1 MRRAI
6 VGYESWPYFPDC
18 ISFPRY
24 RKKNS
29 RVDFLFFWTKCSHQC
44 SAKTQLFLSET
55 EFFLVQ
61 FRNLIEWN
69 PNQIVFSIFRLI
81 RNTKQTFVWF
91 QINQCMVNTIWFRFD
106 LIGFRKDFSVCSSV
120 ILIEMLIIDRLKSN
134 AYINSNTGLKFP
146 YTLVSETWILLE
158 PRTQKDKR
166 CKRCIPYLFLGHLY
180 TCIYIYVYE
189 IYIYICLYIS
199 KLSCPIRSVRL

>member
-106 LIGFRKDFSVCSSV
+106 LIRFRIYFSVCKLQISTT
-120 ILIEMLIIDRLKSN
+120 LMPLGMLQ
-134 AYINSNTGLKFP
+134 AMHNSF
-146 YTLVSETWILLE
+146 
-158 PRTQKDKR
+158 
-166 CKRCIPYLFLGHLY
+166 
-180 TCIYIYVYE
+180 
-189 IYIYICLYIS
+189 
-199 KLSCPIRSVRL
+199 